1 MLDVKEYW
9 FADDA
14 SGAATISEIKQ
25 WGDGLNT
32 FGEDIDYFPNA
43 KKCWIIAK
51 PEKEALVRE
60 ALKRYRH

>member
-14 SGAATISEIKQ
+14 NGAATISEIKQ